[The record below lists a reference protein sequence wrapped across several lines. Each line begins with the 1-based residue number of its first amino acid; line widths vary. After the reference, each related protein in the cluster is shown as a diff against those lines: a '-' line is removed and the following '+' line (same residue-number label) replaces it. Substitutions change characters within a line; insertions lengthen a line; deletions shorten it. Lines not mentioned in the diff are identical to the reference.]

1 MTKIKRIAII
11 TTHSFG
17 YIDFLVEK
25 LNAAQN
31 VDLIYVNIDA
41 IPFSYKNIFS
51 RLINF
56 FLKLISFPSL
66 KEKNKTN
73 YIKKVIQNGDLFDQI
88 LIIRPDKLERK
99 ALLLLRDNAIQMSCF
114 LFDGIEN
121 FKDQKKTLSFFDTVY
136 SYDKKDVEK
145 YNFQFLTNY
154 IYDDQI
160 ETKKITNLVFNI
172 SSFDDR
178 FPFLEKLANYFS
190 QEQIS
195 FRFIVKKDRFFKH
208 KSIEISDRYLLISE
222 VKNIIASS
230 LVLVDIQQKNQDG
243 LTFRIFE
250 ALGYK
255 KKLIT
260 NNQDIV
266 TYDFYNPNNIF
277 VISESNYEVPSSFF
291 ETDFVEIDSDILSKY
306 KLDNWIFEVFKVNI
320 VENN

>member
-1 MTKIKRIAII
+1 MTKPKRIAII

-17 YIDFLVEK
+17 YIDFLVNK

-31 VDLIYVNIDA
+31 VDLTYVNIDA
-41 IPFSYKNIFS
+41 ISFSYKNIFS
-51 RLINF
+51 RLNNF
-56 FLKLISFPSL
+56 FLKLINFPSL
-66 KEKNKTN
+66 KEKGKTN
-73 YIKKVIQNGDLFDQI
+73 YIKKVFQDGDLFDII

-99 ALLLLRDNAIQMSCF
+99 ALLFLRDNAIQMSCF

-136 SYDKKDVEK
+136 SYDKADVEK

-160 ETKKITNLVFNI
+160 ETKKISNLVFNI

-178 FPFLEKLANYFS
+178 FPFLEKLADYFS
-190 QEQIS
+190 QERIS
-195 FRFIVKKDRFFKH
+195 YRFIVKKDRVFKH
-208 KSIEISDRYLLISE
+208 KNIEISDRYLPISE

-291 ETDFVEIDSDILSKY
+291 ETDFVEIDRDILSKY

-320 VENN
+320 IENN

>member
-1 MTKIKRIAII
+1 MIKRKRIAILS
-11 TTHSFG
+11 THSFG

-25 LNAAQN
+25 LNKAEG
-31 VDLIYVNIDA
+31 VDLTYVNIDV
-41 IPFSYKNIFS
+41 IPFSYRNKIS
-51 RLINF
+51 RITNSL
-56 FLKLISFPSL
+56 LKLLHFPSL

-73 YIKKVIQNGDLFDQI
+73 YIKTLIQNEDLFDQI

-99 ALLLLRDNAIQMSCF
+99 ALVFLRENAIQMSCF

-121 FKDQKKTLSFFDTVY
+121 FKDQKKILSFFDTVY
-136 SYDKKDVEK
+136 SYDKADVEK

-160 ETKKITNLVFNI
+160 ETKEITNLVFNI

-190 QEQIS
+190 QKRIS
-195 FRFIVKKDRFFKH
+195 FRFIVKKDRIFEH
-208 KSIEISDRYLLISE
+208 KNIEISDRYLSISE
-222 VKNIIASS
+222 VKDIIASS

-277 VISESNYEVPSSFF
+277 VISESNYEIPSSFF
-291 ETDFVEIDSDILSKY
+291 EKDFVEINSAILNKY

-320 VENN
+320 KENN